1 MWYSM
6 IEEIRTMLNG
16 RTELAELLTRGIALI
31 LLFIIQVARC
41 NDRIRRP
48 IPGTR

>member
-1 MWYSM
+1 
-6 IEEIRTMLNG
+6 MLNG
-16 RTELAELLTRGIALI
+16 RTELAEVTRMIIMI

-48 IPGTR
+48 IPGTGSI